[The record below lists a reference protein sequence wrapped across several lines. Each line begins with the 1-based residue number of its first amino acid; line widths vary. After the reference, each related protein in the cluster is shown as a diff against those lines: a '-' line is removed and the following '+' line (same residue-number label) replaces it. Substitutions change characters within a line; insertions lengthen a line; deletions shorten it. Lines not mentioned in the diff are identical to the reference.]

1 LKENKKFA
9 KNQIEFYVKSD
20 SGVVACLWQ
29 DRKLVRLLTSGFSTG
44 VDFREIMRYET
55 TTTQIKPSCVQGYV
69 ENMRGIDVGNQ
80 LRSYYCYPHRSRKWW
95 KKIFIEMLEI
105 TTINAYICFKALAKG
120 AYYDQYDFRRN
131 LLKLIFKEEIEK
143 VENEKKKGKAIRH
156 YPEFYEEDKQAKVQ
170 RARIKCKECLKLTQ
184 FICGKCSGKCKAN
197 IGLCVPDCFKLYH
210 ERFYKEN

>member
-1 LKENKKFA
+1 
-9 KNQIEFYVKSD
+9 
-20 SGVVACLWQ
+20 
-29 DRKLVRLLTSGFSTG
+29 
-44 VDFREIMRYET
+44 MRYET

-105 TTINAYICFKALAKG
+105 ATINAYICFKALAKG

-143 VENEKKKGKAIRH
+143 WKMRKRKGKQLDTIQNFMKKINR
-156 YPEFYEEDKQAKVQ
+156 
-170 RARIKCKECLKLTQ
+170 LKFRGQ
-184 FICGKCSGKCKAN
+184 ESSVRN
-197 IGLCVPDCFKLYH
+197 V
-210 ERFYKEN
+210 